1 MSSTQPEERTGSP
14 GDQVASDDVGLPSL
28 ARSSGSHDE
37 TDVTV
42 RDVRLET
49 AVASAGV
56 VIGTA
61 FIILGSQL
69 RQGAIPDPVTTGGM
83 PVGTGIFIIVLS
95 AIVGLRAVKAWRRG
109 ARVVPSEGSNDEPGF
124 PASWTRVV
132 VFAVGA
138 MLWTYLLPR
147 VGYIL
152 STPVFLAAALRLFGV
167 RSWMK
172 LTLVP
177 IIFTAVCWYLFG
189 QVLTIRLPWG
199 FLEPWARQA
208 GLIL

>member
-1 MSSTQPEERTGSP
+1 MSSAQPGERTDS
-14 GDQVASDDVGLPSL
+14 SDHRATSDAVDLPSL
-28 ARSSGSHDE
+28 ARSSGSTDE

-49 AVASAGV
+49 AVAVAGV
-56 VIGTA
+56 VIGAA
-61 FIILGSQL
+61 FIFFGSQL

-95 AIVGLRAVKAWRRG
+95 AIVGLRAIRAWSRG
-109 ARVVPSEGSNDEPGF
+109 AELVPSEGSNDEPGF

-132 VFAVGA
+132 VFVAGS
-138 MLWTYLLPR
+138 MLWTFLLPR
-147 VGYIL
+147 IGYVIA
-152 STPVFLAAALRLFGV
+152 TPVFLALALRLFGV
-167 RSWMK
+167 RSWLK

-177 IIFTAVCWYLFG
+177 VIFTAVCWYLFG
-189 QVLTIRLPWG
+189 QVLAIQIPWG
-199 FLEPWARQA
+199 FLEPWAREV